1 MPIAAGKIEGRG
13 ALEAGAGAGMPTLA
27 VCAVLPGGAREGATP
42 ASCAWRAVSLSDA
55 CCSSTPWGKEEM
67 RASVSL
73 LRGWEGALR
82 LQAFP
87 RKTWANLCS
96 HELVGEQ
103 QGQELTTRLSF
114 SSRTVHSLFS
124 SPWVLRCITHS
135 AHRLDWI
142 AMSPTSSFTRSFC
155 GGHGTCVSWGGT
167 ARATVWVP
175 SEESQLAPSIR
186 RCQEAAGALI
196 RPRTSKHSGSN
207 GSADS
212 RIVRRNST
220 FWCVSETLSSM
231 TGVGGCALSGAWT
244 CCAAPPSRRGGT

>member
-142 AMSPTSSFTRSFC
+142 AMSPTSSFTRSF
-155 GGHGTCVSWGGT
+155 
-167 ARATVWVP
+167 
-175 SEESQLAPSIR
+175 
-186 RCQEAAGALI
+186 
-196 RPRTSKHSGSN
+196 SKHSGSN

>member
-55 CCSSTPWGKEEM
+55 CCSSTP
-67 RASVSL
+67 
-73 LRGWEGALR
+73 
-82 LQAFP
+82 
-87 RKTWANLCS
+87 
-96 HELVGEQ
+96 
-103 QGQELTTRLSF
+103 TRLSF